1 MRVADACATATSLM
15 PAPWLPA
22 QLLPLLATTSQA
34 RDLEPMLALGWVGLR
49 LSHPLPASLCSPSQ
63 PCSAARIHT
72 SSAQQSPDPP
82 SCPTSPSPASCA
94 SSSSSFAAD
103 ASAAAVVIPNP
114 VPGGV
119 EPEGGDG
126 GPSSSSAAATA
137 AAAQVPLVPGT
148 YFRVAAGGSAV
159 RIDHVAGWSDVATLR
174 GRPAGGGFWS
184 TSPASVDSIPGPS
197 STAGVR
203 QVYDVRQ
210 NVRQDAGADDGGLL
224 QLDVPEK
231 WIGFDIC
238 TSGRPVSVSKLS
250 EADLRVTTSG
260 APVTLG
266 SVRALR
272 VEIDTTA
279 SVAGPDGDGD
289 SGGEVSGTSI
299 SVTAAGPIRVRR
311 LVGGSMRLA
320 TCTTGPCTTV
330 SAPMA
335 VAAVAAAAVA
345 APAAASGIEL
355 GAVYGGR
362 LQLSTDG
369 GAVRIGTLDC
379 GGAAAVAAAAA
390 TADGSLPGDGRAGAL
405 PQQPGDGGSA
415 AASANIQS
423 YCGAEVL
430 SYGGAVTLDGLEG
443 DAIVDS
449 GGGAITVLVQ
459 PGLRCARLASGGG
472 PVEVAL
478 APGTALRRL
487 EVRRA
492 ATAVSVQPDLARHL
506 EPLPPPSSSSA
517 AAAAASSSSSSS
529 SAAAAPLQG
538 GGPGEDAALAGERRE
553 AGVWAAKLVS
563 EAEGSGRGAGRGG
576 SSGGGGGGVLVVDAG
591 GGGGVL
597 VVDAGGGAVSLR
609 RLGWM
614 EALRAKMEQRA
625 SGSSSTSSSSDR
637 GSGSS
642 G

>member
-1 MRVADACATATSLM
+1 M
-15 PAPWLPA
+15 P
-22 QLLPLLATTSQA
+22 QQQ
-34 RDLEPMLALGWVGLR
+34 EF
-49 LSHPLPASLCSPSQ
+49 
-63 PCSAARIHT
+63 
-72 SSAQQSPDPP
+72 SSY
-82 SCPTSPSPASCA
+82 A
-94 SSSSSFAAD
+94 SSSCSFSAD
-103 ASAAAVVIPNP
+103 ASAAAVVSPNP

-126 GPSSSSAAATA
+126 GPSSSAAATAATA
-137 AAAQVPLVPGT
+137 AAAHVPLVPGT

-174 GRPAGGGFWS
+174 GRPAGGGSWS

-203 QVYDVRQ
+203 QVYDVGQ
-210 NVRQDAGADDGGLL
+210 NVRQDAGAGDGGLL

-279 SVAGPDGDGD
+279 SVAGPDGGGGGGGGGAAAG
-289 SGGEVSGTSI
+289 SITGGEVSGTSI

-330 SAPMA
+330 SAPTA
-335 VAAVAAAAVA
+335 VAGAAAAAA

-362 LQLSTDG
+362 LQISTGG

-405 PQQPGDGGSA
+405 PQQPGDGGVA
-415 AASANIQS
+415 AASTNIQS

-443 DAIVDS
+443 DAVVDS

-459 PGLRCARLASGGG
+459 PGLRFARLASGGG

-492 ATAVSVQPDLARHL
+492 ATAVAVQPDLARHL
-506 EPLPPPSSSSA
+506 ELLPPPPSSSAAASASSSSSA
-517 AAAAASSSSSSS
+517 AAA
-529 SAAAAPLQG
+529 AAAAPLQG
-538 GGPGEDAALAGERRE
+538 GGPGEDAALTGERRE

-563 EAEGSGRGAGRGG
+563 EAEGGGRGAGRGG
-576 SSGGGGGGVLVVDAG
+576 DSGAGGGGVLVVDAG
-591 GGGGVL
+591 GG
-597 VVDAGGGAVSLR
+597 DVSLR

-625 SGSSSTSSSSDR
+625 SGSSSSSSGRGSGLSSSGSSSS
-637 GSGSS
+637 SSSS